1 MLRAERARR
10 DVFLEGASGSAA
22 HDPRQW
28 LRDTLD
34 TMAERLQGG
43 SPPEAGYDLRH
54 WLRDRGLDV

>member
-1 MLRAERARR
+1 LPRR
-10 DVFLEGASGSAA
+10 IHPFIEGASGSAA

-54 WLRDRGLDV
+54 WLSDRGRDV